1 MMSFMRVEGSRIAS
15 SRGCLEVA
23 GSRIHQGTYLT
34 FEMKFQIEYC
44 ILILLAFQRPLAVVS
59 QTQAANTVSNE
70 EKEEVVR

>member
-1 MMSFMRVEGSRIAS
+1 MHRLLSRVFGGSRQQDTPRNI
-15 SRGCLEVA
+15 
-23 GSRIHQGTYLT
+23 IYLT